1 MKINMLLSG
10 CLLGLL
16 CFTACD
22 SEGNEM
28 NDYTHYV
35 NSFIGTGGHGHTHP
49 GAMVPHGMI
58 QPGPDTR
65 IDGWDSCSGYYYED
79 TTINGFAHTR
89 LSGTGC
95 ADFGDFLLMP
105 TVGVQ
110 RTDFLGTE
118 SQKRPF
124 ASAFSHE
131 KEHAEPGYYSV
142 FLDTYGVKAE
152 LTSTERAAMHRYT
165 FPESKESG
173 FILDMDYNIQQQIN
187 QVMEVEAVNDTVLR
201 GRKRSAYWAYRQ
213 DLYFY
218 AVFSKPF
225 TYTLYTDTVQE
236 NDKQIPVC
244 KMLLHFETAK
254 DEQVLAKFSI
264 SSVDAEGAY
273 KNLQAEMPGW
283 NFDGVRAD
291 AKKKWNECLSKIA
304 VKTNNED
311 QRAIF
316 YTAMYHAFLSPNLFT
331 DVDGRYLGMDLKV
344 HTTDMKHPV
353 YTNFLFVGY
362 FPCATSVT
370 DYCRSSVEYGIYP
383 FIDKEASR
391 RWYFPEMGLCIQ
403 LYRND
408 GRVSCGF
415 VGSRFLCE
423 GISRF

>member
-35 NSFIGTGGHGHTHP
+35 NPFIGTGGHGHTHP

-131 KEHAEPGYYSV
+131 KEYAEPGYYSV

-304 VKTNNED
+304 VKTNDED
-311 QRAIF
+311 QRA
-316 YTAMYHAFLSPNLFT
+316 
-331 DVDGRYLGMDLKV
+331 
-344 HTTDMKHPV
+344 
-353 YTNFLFVGY
+353 
-362 FPCATSVT
+362 
-370 DYCRSSVEYGIYP
+370 
-383 FIDKEASR
+383 
-391 RWYFPEMGLCIQ
+391 
-403 LYRND
+403 
-408 GRVSCGF
+408 
-415 VGSRFLCE
+415 
-423 GISRF
+423 